1 MKNIFYILNSI
12 ISNRKLILDLSFK
25 DLKKRFAGSTLGF
38 AWAILKPLLTA
49 IVYLLVFQFAFKSS
63 DVNDVPFSIWFI
75 VGIIPWLFISEVI
88 ESASNCFLE
97 YSFLVKKVIFNYD
110 ILPLV
115 KILSSLFIHVV
126 FICIAL
132 IACGFMNLG
141 INLHFLMILYYL
153 FCAVCF
159 SFSVSLLFSTILVF
173 FRDLS
178 QIINLI
184 LLVGMW
190 AAPIA
195 WNLEQF
201 SMQVQIFL
209 MLNPVVYIING
220 YRIAYF
226 GSSQLFQGLYYTL
239 YFWIAVS
246 ILLLVGTSLYK
257 KLKGSFADVL

>member
-1 MKNIFYILNSI
+1 M
-12 ISNRKLILDLSFK
+12 
-25 DLKKRFAGSTLGF
+25 
-38 AWAILKPLLTA
+38 
-49 IVYLLVFQFAFKSS
+49 IVY
-63 DVNDVPFSIWFI
+63 
-75 VGIIPWLFISEVI
+75 
-88 ESASNCFLE
+88 
-97 YSFLVKKVIFNYD
+97 YS
-110 ILPLV
+110 
-115 KILSSLFIHVV
+115 
-126 FICIAL
+126 
-132 IACGFMNLG
+132 
-141 INLHFLMILYYL
+141 

-195 WNLEQF
+195 WNLDQF
-201 SMQVQIFL
+201 SSKVQMFL

-239 YFWIAVS
+239 YFWIAVLV
-246 ILLLVGTSLYK
+246 LLLVGTSLYK